1 MRFFDQFQDFRKAFP
16 GDMRFVQDLN
26 VKDIFRKHEFKR
38 VINQSEFH
46 YTGKSK
52 FPRNAKKNPWHMVDL
67 EDFIIEFTKNP
78 KIINEDAHFINF
90 ISYEPFSPC
99 KNFYNLIIKQ
109 EFLTAE
115 LGFLTKHLKM
125 DLKNTDIS
133 QVYHSNTA
141 TLDFK
146 TYQSIAHLYLDPLKL
161 TTRKLLYE
169 YFLIDFQIFNYSWD
183 YKTNE
188 IKL

>member
-1 MRFFDQFQDFRKAFP
+1 M
-16 GDMRFVQDLN
+16 
-26 VKDIFRKHEFKR
+26 
-38 VINQSEFH
+38 
-46 YTGKSK
+46 
-52 FPRNAKKNPWHMVDL
+52 
-67 EDFIIEFTKNP
+67 
-78 KIINEDAHFINF
+78 
-90 ISYEPFSPC
+90 SYEPFSPC

-125 DLKNTDIS
+125 NLKDNDLS

-141 TLDFK
+141 TLDLE

-161 TTRKLLYE
+161 MTRKFLYE
-169 YFLIDFQIFNYSWD
+169 YFFIDLQIFNYSYD
-183 YKTNE
+183 YKTNK